1 MNDITEIYKVLI
13 DIDSYNIYN
22 VNILT
27 RDDIHFFNKNNEFSI
42 DVKDTEYIFNM
53 IPIRCIGNV
62 LCFLYC
68 KKLPSF
74 ESIKYNIIYVS
85 KFLLK
90 SPGIIELYGER
101 YVTIHC
107 DEIENHLR
115 GSLMYNNY
123 SPGMALVNMGVQ
135 GYSQSRNDFYGVT
148 YKEFHPIG
156 KLNNLKFSVKRPD
169 GELYDFKN
177 INWHMLLSI
186 KYYVPKNTR
195 KFSTSTLNPNY
206 VSNFLKYQLDRD
218 ALNRDSDT
226 DSEPDD
232 VNENVDNIMFRD
244 IYRKQELELLSSYE
258 SEYESELSDDI
269 S

>member
-1 MNDITEIYKVLI
+1 
-13 DIDSYNIYN
+13 
-22 VNILT
+22 
-27 RDDIHFFNKNNEFSI
+27 
-42 DVKDTEYIFNM
+42 
-53 IPIRCIGNV
+53 
-62 LCFLYC
+62 
-68 KKLPSF
+68 
-74 ESIKYNIIYVS
+74 
-85 KFLLK
+85 
-90 SPGIIELYGER
+90 
-101 YVTIHC
+101 
-107 DEIENHLR
+107 
-115 GSLMYNNY
+115 MYNNY

-226 DSEPDD
+226 DD